1 MFGKRRNELLGGSL
15 RSILSNCV
23 QPIAIFAITG
33 DSAKTISDE
42 SLPIKDEPLE
52 S

>member
-1 MFGKRRNELLGGSL
+1 MESACAY
-15 RSILSNCV
+15 LSEAGFSGFRFAQLAV
-23 QPIAIFAITG
+23 FAITG

-42 SLPIKDEPLE
+42 RLPIKDEPLE